1 VHNKH
6 KKKEEMIHHAT
17 DLSVGTGQTKWNG
30 SWQAE
35 EQRKATP
42 ARAGNEGAWLE
53 GRVAAPLRSHSIVSD
68 DSRHHRY
75 LGTSLPLFPLPSPF
89 APLKIILVPQLIYF
103 LFIS

>member
-1 VHNKH
+1 
-6 KKKEEMIHHAT
+6 MIHHAT
-17 DLSVGTGQTKWNG
+17 DLSVGTGQTKWSG

-75 LGTSLPLFPLPSPF
+75 LGTQSPLSL
-89 APLKIILVPQLIYF
+89 APLKK
-103 LFIS
+103 